1 MISETMNQLNQINQK
16 NQNQINM
23 KKSESIKQLASA
35 LMVFHI
41 KIDTIKKDATNPFFK
56 SSYASL
62 SNILDAIKIPLAESD
77 LSFSQHP
84 MGENGLSTI
93 LMHKSG
99 EWIGSHFTMK
109 PVKNDPQSYGSC
121 LTYMR
126 RYSISAILG
135 LNILEDDDGNAA
147 SEPSS
152 KHVNSASS
160 DNQEKQ
166 WLNPKTE
173 QFNKAKAYLETGGK
187 IEAIKAKYKMR
198 KETEE
203 LLQSFIKQ

>member
-1 MISETMNQLNQINQK
+1 
-16 NQNQINM
+16 M

-56 SSYASL
+56 SKYASL

-109 PVKNDPQSYGSC
+109 PVKNDPQGIGSC
-121 LTYMR
+121 ITYMR
-126 RYSISAILG
+126 RYALSAILG
-135 LNILEDDDGNAA
+135 LNIDEDDDGNAA
-147 SEPSS
+147 SYTNTKQPIQ
-152 KHVNSASS
+152 
-160 DNQEKQ
+160 QEKD

-173 QFNKAKAYLETGGK
+173 QFNKAKVYLETGGN
-187 IEAIKAKYKMR
+187 IESIKAKYKMR

-203 LLQSFIKQ
+203 LLQSFIKSN

>member
-1 MISETMNQLNQINQK
+1 
-16 NQNQINM
+16 M

-35 LMVFHI
+35 LAVFHI
-41 KIDTIKKDATNPFFK
+41 KVDVIKKDAKNPFFK
-56 SSYASL
+56 STYASL

-109 PVKNDPQSYGSC
+109 PVKNDPQGIGSC
-121 LTYMR
+121 ITYMR
-126 RYSISAILG
+126 RYALAAILG
-135 LNILEDDDGNAA
+135 LNIDEDDDGNAA
-147 SEPSS
+147 STPS
-152 KHVNSASS
+152 KHSNSASS
-160 DNQEKQ
+160 DNINIDEKQ

-187 IEAIKAKYKMR
+187 IDAIKAKYKMR

>member
-1 MISETMNQLNQINQK
+1 
-16 NQNQINM
+16 M

-35 LMVFHI
+35 LAVFHI
-41 KIDTIKKDATNPFFK
+41 KVDVIKKDAKNPFFK
-56 SSYASL
+56 STYASL

-109 PVKNDPQSYGSC
+109 PVKNDPQGIGSC
-121 LTYMR
+121 ITYMR
-126 RYSISAILG
+126 RYALAAILG
-135 LNILEDDDGNAA
+135 LNIDEDDDGNAA
-147 SEPSS
+147 STPTKEP
-152 KHVNSASS
+152 V
-160 DNQEKQ
+160 QEEKL

-187 IEAIKAKYKMR
+187 IDAIKAKYKMR